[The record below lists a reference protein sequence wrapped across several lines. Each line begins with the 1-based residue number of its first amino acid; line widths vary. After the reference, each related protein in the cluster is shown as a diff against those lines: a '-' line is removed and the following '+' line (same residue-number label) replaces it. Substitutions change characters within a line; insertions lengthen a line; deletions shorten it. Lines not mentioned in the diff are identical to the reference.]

1 MNDPCIVY
9 EVKQDDS
16 NLYLRYFKKDKT
28 NVDFITRA
36 CILPY
41 IEASELYK
49 SLNASNNNIK
59 MITIRDLLT
68 TDEGK
73 DVLKMIVENTGSG
86 N

>member
-9 EVKQDDS
+9 EVNQQDS
-16 NLYLRYFKKDKT
+16 KLFLRYFKKDKT
-28 NVDFITRA
+28 SVDFISRA

-49 SLNASNNNIK
+49 SLNSANDNIK

-68 TDEGK
+68 ESKYK
-73 DVLKMIVENTGSG
+73 DVLKMVIENRC
-86 N
+86 